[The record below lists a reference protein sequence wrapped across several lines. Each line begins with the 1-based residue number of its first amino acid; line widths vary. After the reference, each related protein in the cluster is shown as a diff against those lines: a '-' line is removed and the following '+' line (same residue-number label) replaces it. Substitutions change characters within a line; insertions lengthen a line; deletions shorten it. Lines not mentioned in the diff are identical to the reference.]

1 MQRSFCKG
9 LYHGEF
15 GCVANGSET
24 KYNLSKLF
32 TMKIEKELYEIRQ
45 IYAEANT
52 AEKQIL
58 EKLYS
63 KSVLGDIKNKIKSF
77 EDACEYLSLPISA
90 ARQNFSTM
98 PSDEK
103 AFYQLEII
111 CKALNEGWTPDWSD
125 DDQPKYYPW
134 FDFQGGR
141 FVFLS
146 VDYSYASSC
155 LGSRLCFRTH
165 ELAEYAG
172 KTFINLYNDFLK

>member
-1 MQRSFCKG
+1 
-9 LYHGEF
+9 
-15 GCVANGSET
+15 
-24 KYNLSKLF
+24 
-32 TMKIEKELYEIRQ
+32 MKIEKELYEIRQ

-103 AFYQLEII
+103 AYRKLKLIA
-111 CKALNEGWTPDWSD
+111 KALNEGWTPDWD
-125 DDQPKYYPW
+125 NDDQEKWFPW
-134 FDFQGGR
+134 FDFRGSR
-141 FVFLS
+141 FVFRL
-146 VDYSYASSC
+146 VSC
-155 LGSRLCFRTH
+155 NYTRSDLGSRLCFRTH

-172 KTFINLYNDFLK
+172 KTFIDLYNGFLK